1 MFPPKLFTHAYRSSG
16 LGERVTGQL
25 SDISG
30 ARFWAEEI
38 GGQNWKVW
46 CIKMRATPSS
56 FSLPGGS
63 LCVCTGLH
71 SITPAVKKWSRV
83 ARLIAGSDL
92 KFARDARFVIVRS
105 SLREG
110 INSNPAEIRSRF
122 DSVSTPAGSSRRFSF
137 GYYTNICSFLP
148 RRKYKSRFV
157 CMHTCSKVKK
167 EFLRLPYSGKRVS
180 LDLFVRIFLFFFLS
194 KKVILFRFLGR
205 RTCLAAYLSIYCSY
219 LNFTSWSR
227 SS

>member
-105 SLREG
+105 SLRERG
-110 INSNPAEIRSRF
+110 RGLIQTLPRFVRDSIRF
-122 DSVSTPAGSSRRFSF
+122 PLLDWVAATRFSF

-157 CMHTCSKVKK
+157 CMHTCTSKKRISAASIFR
-167 EFLRLPYSGKRVS
+167 EEGFAGSLRPY
-180 LDLFVRIFLFFFLS
+180 FPFFLS
-194 KKVILFRFLGR
+194 FEESNPVPIPR
-205 RTCLAAYLSIYCSY
+205 
-219 LNFTSWSR
+219 
-227 SS
+227 

>member
-105 SLREG
+105 SLRERG
-110 INSNPAEIRSRF
+110 LIQTLPRFVRDSIRFPLRLDRVAAF
-122 DSVSTPAGSSRRFSF
+122 PSVITLIFAPSSREE
-137 GYYTNICSFLP
+137 NINHDSC
-148 RRKYKSRFV
+148 V
-157 CMHTCSKVKK
+157 CTRAQVKK

-194 KKVILFRFLGR
+194 KKVILFRFFDR
-205 RTCLAAYLSIYCSY
+205 CLAAYLSIYCSY